1 MKVPPS
7 LWWSGVSLEP
17 LHHPAPPTLP
27 PPRHLLSLLLNP
39 AAPCLLF
46 SPTSVFKTHLPALK
60 GWDFRSVSK
69 LSSMRRFRDPGR
81 PQICPQNSHLKL
93 VTQSPNPDPDPSLS
107 SSCPGPGG
115 LRRVEK
121 QQSPAQGCL
130 QRLDRG
136 TLGNDPGQLSPP
148 FSGSFT
154 IGK

>member
-60 GWDFRSVSK
+60 GQDFRSVSK

-107 SSCPGPGG
+107 SSCLGAGG
-115 LRRVEK
+115 LRTVKK

-130 QRLDRG
+130 QRLDHG
-136 TLGNDPGQLSPP
+136 TLGNDPGRLSPP